1 MRSHRDIADLFPKA
15 REAGLT
21 SEQVILSRERL
32 GTNRLTPLP
41 REPVWKKFLDKFD
54 EPIIKILLAASL
66 LKIVV
71 DLFETHVIAGAIGL
85 AAALATIAGTL
96 LAKARDWL
104 PSLLFALAVI
114 LVGVSIGL
122 GKPSYDGLAIMVA
135 VALATGGAFL
145 IEYRSDQ
152 ELERLNAG
160 KEAIRVKVK
169 RDGAVRTIPLEEV
182 VVGDLVILELG

>member
-96 LAKARDWL
+96 LAKAREWL
-104 PSLLFALAVI
+104 PSLLFALAVV

-122 GKPSYDGLAIMVA
+122 GRPSFEGLA
-135 VALATGGAFL
+135 
-145 IEYRSDQ
+145 Y
-152 ELERLNAG
+152 
-160 KEAIRVKVK
+160 
-169 RDGAVRTIPLEEV
+169 
-182 VVGDLVILELG
+182 

>member
-71 DLFETHVIAGAIGL
+71 DLFEAKPWAGLIGL
-85 AAALATIAGTL
+85 AAVVIVLVVTAVLKL
-96 LAKARDWL
+96 RDWV
-104 PSLLFALAVI
+104 PSLLFGLAVV
-114 LVGVSIGL
+114 LVGVSLTIG
-122 GKPSYDGLAIMVA
+122 A
-135 VALATGGAFL
+135 
-145 IEYRSDQ
+145 
-152 ELERLNAG
+152 
-160 KEAIRVKVK
+160 
-169 RDGAVRTIPLEEV
+169 
-182 VVGDLVILELG
+182 